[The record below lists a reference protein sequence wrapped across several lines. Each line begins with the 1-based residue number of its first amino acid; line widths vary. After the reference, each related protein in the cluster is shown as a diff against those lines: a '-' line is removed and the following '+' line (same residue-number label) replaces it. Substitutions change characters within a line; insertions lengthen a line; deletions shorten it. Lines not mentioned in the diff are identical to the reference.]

1 MEVPMTITSEMKQ
14 ALEKAGLEPVRV
26 EDPDTK
32 TSYIIMREDVYRRIQ
47 DMVRIEQIDPS
58 FFEVGDF
65 VPLKLVSRQ

>member
-1 MEVPMTITSEMKQ
+1 MTITTEQKQ
-14 ALEKAGLEPVRV
+14 AIDKAGIEPVRV

-32 TSYIIMREDVYRRIQ
+32 TPYLIIREDVYRKIQ

-65 VPLKLVSRQ
+65 VPLKK

>member
-1 MEVPMTITSEMKQ
+1 MTITTEQKQ
-14 ALEKAGLEPVRV
+14 AIDKAGIEPVRV

-32 TSYIIMREDVYRRIQ
+32 TPYLIIREDVYRKIQ

-65 VPLKLVSRQ
+65 VPLKR